1 MTHSMAGGG
10 VRESY
15 HSFPACIKHEKEGDH
30 NKHIRGNEKTNSKL
44 WGEEKEEVVKICRG
58 STSQTRKGDKQ
69 RTEKRV

>member
-30 NKHIRGNEKTNSKL
+30 NKHIRGNGKTNSKL
-44 WGEEKEEVVKICRG
+44 WGEGKRRSSENLQRVNKPNKKGR
-58 STSQTRKGDKQ
+58 QTEG
-69 RTEKRV
+69 RV